1 MNIYH
6 LSHIDL
12 DGYGCQYLTDACFN
26 KQHNYKLTSYNAN
39 YGPEVKAR
47 LEEIITAIK
56 REKFLGNETEQIIL
70 VTDLNL
76 TTKEAKW
83 IETQVIEVGA
93 KLQLLDHHGSGAKTA
108 ELYAWYLLDTNRCAT
123 LITYDWLKQ
132 LHDFDKEGNFV
143 QIVKAIN
150 AIDIWVSDDE
160 LFEFGKVGLG
170 MISGAREINR
180 TLFPAQDRALK
191 LSLVEAMKNYVNK
204 ENAHIALDDDLHQI
218 KKSFFKQQEDN
229 TKDNLAAIYLT
240 QLLSEDKQ
248 RLTIEYRGKKG
259 LLGYNLGNTSILGN
273 TFLVENP
280 DYDFYMDIN
289 WRGNFSL
296 RSNNKLDVS
305 KMAEEIGNGGGH
317 PNASGGKIKEFK
329 DSFVYADIKNF
340 VQSFIDEKSA
350 S

>member
-12 DGYGCQYLTDACFN
+12 DGYGCQYLADACFN